1 MFKKL
6 NLTRVMAVV
15 ALAAAL
21 ALVFMWPKTADWPQF
36 AATENNAPATV
47 VQVKPDFG
55 YRTGDLIPVTLYIK
69 EAPGTQVDIGSLAL
83 EGNFELVGEPDVFTK
98 DLEDGS
104 RLIRVRLTLQ
114 SFAFAPSV
122 QSRVSM
128 IWTVDGQRDTFELP
142 ETVIK
147 VFTSKTWDGREELQE
162 GEVDLLGSPTPW
174 VNLALF
180 VLSVAGIVW
189 TTRYIRRVIAG
200 LPKDEP
206 TKFPVSP
213 RVLAKQR
220 FDAVWAKIEAGDLSE
235 ENFKE
240 INIILRQFLKIE
252 TILRKFIPLAVGEGH
267 PYIEQIVLVFG
278 HCERVIFEGEVLN
291 AEELAA
297 LKAAFDE
304 IILLR

>member
-6 NLTRVMAVV
+6 NLTRVVAVV
-15 ALAAAL
+15 AVVAAL
-21 ALVFMWPKTADWPQF
+21 ALVFMWPKSADWPQF

-47 VQVKPDFG
+47 VEVKPDFG

-104 RLIRVRLTLQ
+104 RLIRVRITLQ
-114 SFAFAPSV
+114 SFAFAQSV
-122 QSRVSM
+122 SSRVSM

-147 VFTSKTWDGREELQE
+147 VYTSKTWDGREELQE
-162 GEVDLLGSPTPW
+162 GEVHLLRSPTPW

-180 VLSVAGIVW
+180 VLAVGGIIW
-189 TTRYIRRVIAG
+189 TTRYIRRLIAG
-200 LPKDEP
+200 LPVEVIEV
-206 TKFPVSP
+206 PVSP
-213 RVLAKQR
+213 RILAKQR
-220 FDAVWAKIEAGDLSE
+220 FDVVWAKIAAGDLSE

-240 INIILRQFLKIE
+240 INLILRQFLKIE
-252 TILRKFIPLAVGEGH
+252 TVLRKFIPLAVGENH

-278 HCERVIFEGEVLN
+278 HCERVMFEGDVLN

-297 LKAAFDE
+297 LKTSFDE